1 MQGRSFSKCDYFQ
14 RGPLSILAFECAGD
28 VCRERHLTNSSQT
41 EGIKSPGNETSLYGC
56 FSLLRPLEKYCSS
69 GRSPS

>member
-14 RGPLSILAFECAGD
+14 RGPLSILAFERAGD
-28 VCRERHLTNSSQT
+28 VCGEWHLMNSSQAQ
-41 EGIKSPGNETSLYGC
+41 GIKLLGNETSLYGH
-56 FSLLRPLEKYCSS
+56 FSLLRPLEKYCCS